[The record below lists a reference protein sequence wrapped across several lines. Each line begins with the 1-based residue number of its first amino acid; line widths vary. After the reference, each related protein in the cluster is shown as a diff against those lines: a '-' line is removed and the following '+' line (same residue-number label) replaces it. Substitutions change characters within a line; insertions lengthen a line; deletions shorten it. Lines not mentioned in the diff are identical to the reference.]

1 MAIDN
6 GKMCFMITEKTR
18 IISLDTKFYT
28 EVIENLEKSVGFPY
42 SYLTLNSMPKHYDA
56 ESI

>member
-1 MAIDN
+1 
-6 GKMCFMITEKTR
+6 MCFMITEKTR

-56 ESI
+56 ESIE